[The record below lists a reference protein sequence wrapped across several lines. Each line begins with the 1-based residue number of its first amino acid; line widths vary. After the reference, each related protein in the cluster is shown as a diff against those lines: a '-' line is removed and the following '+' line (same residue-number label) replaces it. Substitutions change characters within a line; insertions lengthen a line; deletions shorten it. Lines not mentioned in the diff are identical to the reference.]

1 MIDGKRISG
10 QAPLI
15 EVGQF
20 DQMLFINC
28 CTAQQSSALY
38 FSISFDNFDH
48 SLPPSR
54 PMNLQII
61 DSSIIS
67 FTNDQYFWGGMNQ
80 SEVQNLSNKAAVKV
94 NGAVVVD
101 IINSTF
107 NFLQDAFLIAN
118 DGSQVNADRL
128 SKLENN
134 GLRKDMIIFEQIKI
148 HIRKLRQQQERLEA
162 KLYDDGYES
171 EGKWF
176 KVKEQ
181 DVITPVV
188 VDIPSE
194 TKKKLNTTSIVI
206 IVVFSVIALI
216 ALQIAALFIIYCF
229 CITKMKDKDN
239 KQIKVKQIEIKD
251 SSSEVSVKTVSNEE
265 EEEFAQLV
273 IERDQLI
280 FNKQQSDQGQMQQQT
295 SQNQKQAQRKVT
307 RYKKTDF
314 QAIIQ
319 EAKLENEQ
327 DEVKKLNENVSHRE
341 HIYVDAKKN
350 LRLSRKKPVQ
360 SRNLTSKSAAI
371 SVQATD
377 ENSVGRYSSESM
389 SEVVQRKQE
398 VEEEERQD

>member
-1 MIDGKRISG
+1 MVMTIQPFITAHSPGARMPTSINIDWPISKLMEKTPILVQG
-10 QAPLI
+10 TNSLNYTLVI
-15 EVGQF
+15 FEKVTITG
-20 DQMLFINC
+20 C
-28 CTAQQSSALY
+28 SAQQSSALY

-48 SLPPSR
+48 SLPSSR

-61 DSSIIS
+61 DSSIIRCILDCKRW
-67 FTNDQYFWGGMNQ
+67 F
-80 SEVQNLSNKAAVKV
+80 LS
-94 NGAVVVD
+94 
-101 IINSTF
+101 
-107 NFLQDAFLIAN
+107 QC
-118 DGSQVNADRL
+118 DRL
-128 SKLENN
+128 SKHENN
-134 GLRKDMIIFEQIKI
+134 GLQKV
-148 HIRKLRQQQERLEA
+148 EA

-216 ALQIAALFIIYCF
+216 ALLLAALSIMYCF
-229 CITKMKDKDN
+229 YITKKKDKDN
-239 KQIKVKQIEIKD
+239 KQTKVKQIEIKD
-251 SSSEVSVKTVSNEE
+251 STSEVSVKTVSNEE

-280 FNKQQSDQGQMQQQT
+280 FNNQQSVQRQKQQHA
-295 SQNQKQAQRKVT
+295 SQNQKYAQRKVT

-319 EAKLENEQ
+319 EAELENEK
-327 DEVKKLNENVSHRE
+327 DEK
-341 HIYVDAKKN
+341 D

-377 ENSVGRYSSESM
+377 EYSVGRYSSESM

-398 VEEEERQD
+398 VEEEEERQD